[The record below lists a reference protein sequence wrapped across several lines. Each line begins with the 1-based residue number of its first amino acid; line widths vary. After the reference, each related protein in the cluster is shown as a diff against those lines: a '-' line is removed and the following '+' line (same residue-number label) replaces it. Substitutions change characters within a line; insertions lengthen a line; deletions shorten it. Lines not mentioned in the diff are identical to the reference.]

1 MKKYKFY
8 DKSTD
13 YVMNKDRAIDLHCRL
28 LLSKT
33 NNMFHYDGLPD
44 TIPFEQLE
52 RILQMNGNALI
63 AKINGKL
70 YALEGTCGGEFDEYL
85 RPTLYVVSNVWLNW
99 YHEYGINS
107 NNKGDCVYCKNDLFD
122 MGLLPIFKKFGSLL
136 TENYITFRLLTIS
149 MRSILNISAPDDK
162 TAMSAKEY
170 LNQLENGKIG
180 VIGENAFFDGVKL
193 HNGSINNNY
202 LSQFIELNQYLR
214 ATELQEIG
222 VNANFN
228 MKREYIG
235 QDENS
240 LNDDILRPFVDSMLE
255 MRQKFVNE
263 VNKTFGTNISV
274 EFSSIWKTLKM
285 EDEKEQNNT
294 EIIKEEAKNPTDNND
309 GDKKED
315 NKDE

>member
-8 DKSTD
+8 DKTKD
-13 YVMNKDRAIDLHCRL
+13 YVMNKDVAIDLHCRL
-28 LLSKT
+28 LLAKT
-33 NNMFHYDGLPD
+33 NNMFHYEGLPE
-44 TIPFEQLE
+44 TIPAIQLE
-52 RILQMNGNALI
+52 KILQTNGNCLI
-63 AKINGKL
+63 AKVGGNL
-70 YALEGTCGGEFDEYL
+70 YALQGTLGGEFDEYE

-99 YHEYGINS
+99 FKEYGINA

-136 TENYITFRLLTIS
+136 TENFITFRMLTIS

-162 TAMSAKEY
+162 TAHSAEEY

-193 HNGSINNNY
+193 HNGSVNNNY
-202 LSQFIELNQYLR
+202 ISQFIELNQYLR

-240 LNDDILRPFVDSMLE
+240 LNDDILRPFVDSMLD
-255 MRQKFVNE
+255 MRKAFCKECNE
-263 VNKTFGTNISV
+263 TFGTNISV
-274 EFSSIWKTLKM
+274 DFSSIWKTLKL

-294 EIIKEEAKNPTDNND
+294 EIIKEEAKNPEDSKEPKE
-309 GDKKED
+309 GDE
-315 NKDE
+315 NG